1 MGIPLEEYA
10 EASFGIVAVH
20 ALPIMTVAASETMPR
35 RDITGIPPGLSRFQ
49 NSGLQKHSGKNF
61 PMPLLVPL
69 AKLRRNRLER
79 AVCRAVELEADRELN
94 PQISGQRFGAGQ
106 TMARLGSPSLERK
119 IGHTGAAGFVQGSVP
134 SQPPTTAGPRDAR
147 VPNIWSPAG
156 RSRAR
161 IDPLHRSGWRICR
174 GNLRLDPHIA
184 RLSLLPPVS

>member
-1 MGIPLEEYA
+1 
-10 EASFGIVAVH
+10 
-20 ALPIMTVAASETMPR
+20 MTVAASETMLR
-35 RDITGIPPGLSRFQ
+35 RDITGIPPGLSRSRIRVFR
-49 NSGLQKHSGKNF
+49 STAVKTS
-61 PMPLLVPL
+61 
-69 AKLRRNRLER
+69 RRLFWFLWPSSANRLER

-156 RSRAR
+156 RSRAH
-161 IDPLHRSGWRICR
+161 IDPLHRWGWRICR